1 MISIEST
8 GKKLD
13 DAIKN
18 GLAELNVTLDEVD
31 VEILESGGFFKKARV
46 RLTVIEEDND
56 LNDLMS
62 FASSKVDTYKKEE
75 VAPIKNEEKIA
86 SKKVEKIEEKKVEK
100 TEEKKVE
107 LVEEAKEEK
116 AEPVIEKKAE
126 PKKEKPVNK
135 KPVNKKPQFT
145 PPAQKEY
152 PPATEEDANKA
163 KAYTEGLI
171 SAMGIEGTVE
181 VSIDKNVVNVNIVTE
196 SALVIGHHGETL
208 DAIQVLCKRVVEG
221 DDSHVRVITDC
232 NGYRA
237 KREETLVHLAK
248 KTADRCIRRGRKIS
262 LEPMDSAQR
271 KIIHSA
277 LTEDDRVFTKSEG
290 REPNRRVIVFPVKRK

>member
-56 LNDLMS
+56 LDELMN
-62 FASSKVDTYKKEE
+62 FATSKVDTYKKEE
-75 VAPIKNEEKIA
+75 SAPIKKEEKVVA
-86 SKKVEKIEEKKVEK
+86 KKEEKTEEK

-107 LVEEAKEEK
+107 VVEEVKEEK
-116 AEPVIEKKAE
+116 VEPATEKTEA
-126 PKKEKPVNK
+126 KKDKVAK
-135 KPVNKKPQFT
+135 KKQVNKKPQFT
-145 PPAQKEY
+145 PPVEKEY
-152 PPATEEDANKA
+152 PPATEEEANKA

-171 SAMGIEGTVE
+171 SAMGVEGTVE
-181 VSIDKNVVNVNIVTE
+181 VSTNKNVINVNIITE

-208 DAIQVLCKRVVEG
+208 DAIQVLCKRVVES
-221 DDSHVRVITDC
+221 DDGHVRVITDC
-232 NGYRA
+232 NGYRE
-237 KREETLVHLAK
+237 KRESTLVHLAK
-248 KTADRCIRRGRKIS
+248 KTADRCVRRGRKIS

-277 LTEDDRVFTKSEG
+277 LTDDDRVFTKSEG
-290 REPNRRVIVFPVKRK
+290 REPNRRVIIFPVKRK